1 MKQEEVIERLK
12 EELNLPFFNGTLEEK
27 NYSEADYQQIKKELI
42 QYFDEY
48 VRNVEN
54 EQAKTTFV
62 FNKIKG
68 CFIIKKKK

>member
-42 QYFDEY
+42 HPLLGLAFLLK
-48 VRNVEN
+48 R
-54 EQAKTTFV
+54 
-62 FNKIKG
+62 
-68 CFIIKKKK
+68 

>member
-42 QYFDEY
+42 QYFDDNLLQNSSFLLAY
-48 VRNVEN
+48 H
-54 EQAKTTFV
+54 
-62 FNKIKG
+62 
-68 CFIIKKKK
+68 

>member
-1 MKQEEVIERLK
+1 MFYNRREQEEVIERLK

-42 QYFDEY
+42 QYFDDY

-54 EQAKTTFV
+54 
-62 FNKIKG
+62 
-68 CFIIKKKK
+68 

>member
-12 EELNLPFFNGTLEEK
+12 EELNLPFFFFFLEEK

-42 QYFDEY
+42 QYFDDY

-54 EQAKTTFV
+54 
-62 FNKIKG
+62 
-68 CFIIKKKK
+68 

>member
-12 EELNLPFFNGTLEEK
+12 EELNFPFFNGMLEEK

-42 QYFDEY
+42 QYFDDY

-54 EQAKTTFV
+54 
-62 FNKIKG
+62 
-68 CFIIKKKK
+68 

>member
-12 EELNLPFFNGTLEEK
+12 EELNLQFFNGTLEEK

-42 QYFDEY
+42 QYFDDY

-54 EQAKTTFV
+54 
-62 FNKIKG
+62 
-68 CFIIKKKK
+68 

>member
-1 MKQEEVIERLK
+1 MRRGPYEARRSVERLK

-42 QYFDEY
+42 QYFDDY

-54 EQAKTTFV
+54 
-62 FNKIKG
+62 
-68 CFIIKKKK
+68 

>member
-12 EELNLPFFNGTLEEK
+12 RRTKFAIFNGTLEEK

-42 QYFDEY
+42 QYFDDY

-54 EQAKTTFV
+54 
-62 FNKIKG
+62 
-68 CFIIKKKK
+68 

>member
-1 MKQEEVIERLK
+1 MRRGPYEQEEVIERLK

-42 QYFDEY
+42 QYFDDY

-54 EQAKTTFV
+54 
-62 FNKIKG
+62 
-68 CFIIKKKK
+68 

>member
-42 QYFDEY
+42 QYFDDY

-54 EQAKTTFV
+54 LSL
-62 FNKIKG
+62 IH
-68 CFIIKKKK
+68 I

>member
-27 NYSEADYQQIKKELI
+27 NYSEADYQQVKEELI
-42 QYFDEY
+42 QYFDDY

-54 EQAKTTFV
+54 
-62 FNKIKG
+62 
-68 CFIIKKKK
+68 